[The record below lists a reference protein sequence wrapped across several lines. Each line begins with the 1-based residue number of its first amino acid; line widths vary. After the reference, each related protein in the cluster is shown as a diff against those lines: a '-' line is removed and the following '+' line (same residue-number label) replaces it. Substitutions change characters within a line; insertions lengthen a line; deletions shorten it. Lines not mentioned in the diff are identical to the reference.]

1 VAQYGDHA
9 GIEAQLRAAR
19 LRIEALAR
27 ELDALRS
34 MSIEARDEQSARQIG
49 QRIVYADAEL
59 TQKRI
64 KAELLRSRLGS
75 DGRPGFRPGNG
86 HGDDTE

>member
-1 VAQYGDHA
+1 
-9 GIEAQLRAAR
+9 
-19 LRIEALAR
+19 
-27 ELDALRS
+27 
-34 MSIEARDEQSARQIG
+34 
-49 QRIVYADAEL
+49 VYADAEL
-59 TQKRI
+59 TQQRI